1 MAQRE
6 NRYRDSQYNR
16 RRTTAAYTEGNT
28 VRVMRPEEM
37 PARRERTR
45 EEEREE
51 QRRKARIRRN
61 RDKALQMSPS
71 FVLFV
76 SLAAICVLFV
86 CVRYM
91 QVQTS
96 IVSTMNAI
104 EEAEGELEELKAVN
118 DLLAAEIRTN
128 VDLDE
133 IYRVATEEL
142 GMVRPADDQIL
153 YYDKTESEYV
163 RQYESIP

>member
-1 MAQRE
+1 MARRE
-6 NRYRDSQYNR
+6 NRYRDSQYSR
-16 RRTTAAYTEGNT
+16 RKTTIAYTEGNT
-28 VRVMRPEEM
+28 VRIARPEEI
-37 PARRERTR
+37 PDRWERTYR
-45 EEEREE
+45 EEREQ
-51 QRRKARIRRN
+51 QRRKVRIRRN
-61 RDKALQMSPS
+61 RDKALQMNPS

-76 SLAAICVLFV
+76 TAAAICVLFV
-86 CVRYM
+86 CVHYM

-96 IVSTMNAI
+96 IISTMGQI
-104 EEAEGELEELKAVN
+104 EEKEQELEALKADN

-142 GMVRPADDQIL
+142 GMVRPQNDQIL
-153 YYDKTESEYV
+153 YYEKTESEYV

>member
-1 MAQRE
+1 MARRE

-16 RRTTAAYTEGNT
+16 RRTTIAYTEGNT
-28 VRVMRPEEM
+28 VRVARPEEI
-37 PARRERTR
+37 PGRRERTYK
-45 EEEREE
+45 EERE
-51 QRRKARIRRN
+51 QQKRKARIRRN

-86 CVRYM
+86 CVHYM

-96 IVSTMNAI
+96 IISTMAEI
-104 EEAEGELEELKAVN
+104 EEKEQELEALKADN

-153 YYDKTESEYV
+153 YYEKTESEYV

>member
-1 MAQRE
+1 MARRE

-16 RRTTAAYTEGNT
+16 RRTTIAYTEGNT
-28 VRVMRPEEM
+28 VRVARPEEI
-37 PARRERTR
+37 PGRRERTYK
-45 EEEREE
+45 EEREQ

-76 SLAAICVLFV
+76 ALAAICVLFV
-86 CVRYM
+86 CVHYM

-96 IVSTMNAI
+96 IISTMAEI
-104 EEAEGELEELKAVN
+104 EEKEQELEALKADN

-153 YYDKTESEYV
+153 YYEKTESEYV

>member
-1 MAQRE
+1 MARRE

-16 RRTTAAYTEGNT
+16 RRTTIAYTEGNT
-28 VRVMRPEEM
+28 VRVARPEEI
-37 PARRERTR
+37 PGRRERTYK
-45 EEEREE
+45 EEREQ

-71 FVLFV
+71 FVLFMA
-76 SLAAICVLFV
+76 LAAICVLFV
-86 CVRYM
+86 CVHYM

-96 IVSTMNAI
+96 IISTMAEI
-104 EEAEGELEELKAVN
+104 EEKEQELEALKADN

-153 YYDKTESEYV
+153 YYEKTESEYV